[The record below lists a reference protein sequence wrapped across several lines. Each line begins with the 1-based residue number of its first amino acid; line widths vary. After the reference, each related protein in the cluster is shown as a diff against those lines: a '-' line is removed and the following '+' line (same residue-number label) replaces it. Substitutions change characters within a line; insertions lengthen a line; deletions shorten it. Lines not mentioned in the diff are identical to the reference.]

1 MEKGRK
7 FEIIVGFFV
16 LIVAIFFF
24 NYVYQKS
31 GWDKSKGYVLNAVF
45 ENADGLAEGVDVKI
59 SGVRVGKVIK
69 TTINPETFMANV
81 EFYISHDIILPKD
94 STATIKSEGL
104 LGSRYLAVLPG
115 VDDDTLKENDTILNT
130 SGGIDLS
137 SLIGQFMF
145 SKDKKDED
153 NSSYSESDIFKDK
166 PIQDEL
172 APEMDAQHLS
182 DEKISTI
189 EVKKK
194 GDDTGTEFKLISE
207 QETQQ
212 SNNEDKD
219 DSSDENDSE

>member
-59 SGVRVGKVIK
+59 SGVRVGKIIK

-81 EFYISHDIILPKD
+81 EFYISHDIVLPKD

-104 LGSRYLAVLPG
+104 LGSRYLAILPG
-115 VDDDTLKENDTILNT
+115 IDDDTLKENDTILNT

-145 SKDKKDED
+145 SKDKKDD
-153 NSSYSESDIFKDK
+153 SSYNESDIFKDK

-172 APEMDAQHLS
+172 APEMDAQPLT

-194 GDDTGTEFKLISE
+194 DETEFKLINE
-207 QETQQ
+207 QETQH
-212 SNNEDKD
+212 SNDEDKD